1 MTTGGESRDRVLG
14 RDWIE
19 SVLPGGAWVGRA
31 SFTGASGAGIDTRR
45 LRPGEIFVA
54 LRTETGDGHDF
65 LAEAANRGA
74 AGALV
79 SEPAE
84 ALALPQLVVPD
95 PAAALQ
101 ALGLAWRRLW
111 PGRLYAI
118 TGSCGKTST
127 RECLAH
133 LLGSERTF
141 ASPDNFNNL
150 FGVPLSLLGLRAHHT
165 HAVLEAGINQRG
177 EMARLAALLEPDAAL
192 VTTIEAVHLEG
203 LGSLEGVAGQKAILP
218 AAVGPG
224 GARYLGPACA
234 RYRAFRELDGPD
246 TRWLRP
252 AGEGAGSEAAS
263 ASVGPAWHFGV
274 DPGEGGD
281 GLTILGPAGESWEGT
296 LPPVPEAMAANAALA
311 VLVARE
317 AGVPDE
323 LLRER
328 LRTWR
333 SAGHRGERVTRGG
346 WTVYADCY
354 NSNPAALREA
364 ARFFVRSFP
373 EGPRWW
379 VVGSMVELGEES
391 ARWHREAAGF
401 LPVAPGDR
409 VLLVGGEA
417 RPMEEVLRD
426 RLGPEAVRWLAEA
439 EEVPAHL
446 PTAGGILFLKG
457 SRIHRLEKV
466 LDSLAGEG

>member
-1 MTTGGESRDRVLG
+1 MTKEGESDRRVLD

-19 SVLPGGAWVGRA
+19 SVLGSAWTGRT
-31 SFTGASGAGIDTRR
+31 SFAGASGAGVDTRR
-45 LRPGEIFVA
+45 LRPGELFVA
-54 LRTETGDGHDF
+54 LRTEQGDGHEF
-65 LAEAANRGA
+65 LAEAAHRGA

-79 SEPAE
+79 THPDDT
-84 ALALPQLVVPD
+84 LALPQLVVSD

-101 ALGLAWRRLW
+101 ALGLAWRRQW

-141 ASPDNFNNL
+141 ASPENFNNL
-150 FGVPLSLLGLRAHHT
+150 IGVPLSLLGLRAHHT

-203 LGSLEGVAGQKAILP
+203 LGSLEGIAEQKAILP
-218 AAVGPG
+218 AAVGPD

-252 AGEGAGSEAAS
+252 AGKAVGGEAAL
-263 ASVGPAWHFGV
+263 ASVGPAWNYAV

-281 GLTILGPAGESWEGT
+281 RLTILGPAGTSWEGT
-296 LPPVPEAMAANAALA
+296 LPPMPEAMAANAALA

-317 AGVPDE
+317 AGVPAD

-333 SAGHRGERVTRGG
+333 SAAHRGEMLTRGA
-346 WTVYADCY
+346 WTIYADCY

-379 VVGSMVELGEES
+379 VIGSMVELGAES
-391 ARWHREAAGF
+391 AHWHREAARS
-401 LPVAPGDR
+401 LPVAPSDR
-409 VLLVGGEA
+409 VLVVGGEA

-439 EEVPAHL
+439 EEVPAQL
-446 PTAGGILFLKG
+446 PAAGGTLFLKG